1 MTGRFRFKFSD
12 TSSLD
17 ALGRARRSAR
27 HGCFRISVRGALVL
41 CLATGLAGCVGTV
54 HAQSSPT
61 VKADGSLAEPYVVEY
76 YYKIRW
82 GYQEEFWRLF
92 LKNHLPL
99 LCRQQERGELGEIR
113 LESPRDHMTEDARW
127 DFRVTIA
134 YKTLSA
140 YFDGVPEADRR
151 ELYPD
156 QETFKREEQRRFEL
170 MLAHWDLPVVKVKAD
185 R

>member
-1 MTGRFRFKFSD
+1 MTRRFCFKLEGLSFPGRHRTAGKN
-12 TSSLD
+12 
-17 ALGRARRSAR
+17 ARDGLVQA
-27 HGCFRISVRGALVL
+27 SVRRALAL
-41 CLATGLAGCVGTV
+41 CLAAGLSGCVGTIQ
-54 HAQSSPT
+54 AQSSPT
-61 VKADGSLAEPYVVEY
+61 TKADGPLSEPLVVEY

-82 GYQEEFWRLF
+82 GYQEEFWDLF

-99 LCRQQERGELGEIR
+99 LRRQQERGELGEIR

-140 YFDGVPEADRR
+140 YFDGIPDTDRR

-156 QETFKREEQRRFEL
+156 QETFKQEERRRFEL
-170 MLAHWDLPVVKVKAD
+170 ILAHWDLPVVKVKKD